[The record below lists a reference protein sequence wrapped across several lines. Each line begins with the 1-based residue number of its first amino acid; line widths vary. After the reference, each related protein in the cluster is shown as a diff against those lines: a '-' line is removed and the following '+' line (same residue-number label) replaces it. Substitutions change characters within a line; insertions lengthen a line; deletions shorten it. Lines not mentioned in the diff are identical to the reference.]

1 MLKTLVERSRQY
13 SLNGC
18 RKFQKRNRNY
28 ESMDILEIKV
38 NHRDE
43 KFLNSFDRQTQLST
57 NPHPKKNQSTRR

>member
-1 MLKTLVERSRQY
+1 MD
-13 SLNGC
+13 G
-18 RKFQKRNRNY
+18 KFQKRNRNY

-57 NPHPKKNQSTRR
+57 NPPPKKRISPPEDMIMKIMQ